1 MSVQA
6 VRRLVARMLSD
17 QRGVSAVEYGLI
29 IAMIVLVMM
38 VGLSSVADVTI
49 GMWGNVSQ
57 KVVNAR

>member
-1 MSVQA
+1 
-6 VRRLVARMLSD
+6 MLSD

>member
-1 MSVQA
+1 MQA